1 MFVTDAAITGVD
13 MGATIEVVAMA
24 ADIMVEDIEAVE
36 TVVQALSSPGL
47 SLGALLAGAA
57 AMAIHAHTTSVT
69 SNITGPIMRRVATI
83 VATTMEVIRDAITA
97 IPMVAT
103 MIVTAIAAMA
113 TQPATLSASS
123 VPGTGVQQK

>member
-57 AMAIHAHTTSVT
+57 AMAIHARTTSVT
-69 SNITGPIMRRVATI
+69 SNITGPITRRVATI